1 MLNPARLN
9 RAETMPPIAFLL
21 AMIFLPSRLLTRN
34 TVHDPGLHCN
44 THGAPNAYDGHVR
57 TAERRRPLEME
68 GGHVPSVGLR
78 AAVGPING
86 DPSPYGLLGG
96 CTEVVNVTDV
106 HELNGTDLMST
117 CGPVGQWQDCAP
129 QSTPP
134 FVNPASKP
142 FTRPSNCSFEPVTLT
157 SGITCSTFGI
167 SFEEGQERAL
177 EQLRLGEQRALE
189 DFFMRR
195 WLCTTAAGNDLTP
208 VAGALSVPAGIGVLE
223 NWLAVNY
230 GGQGVIHAPAGA
242 AALLSHSR
250 VIDVPTDG
258 TAPYTA
264 MGNCV
269 VLGAGYAANV
279 GPDGAG
285 GCVVAPAGEA
295 WIYVTPPVRVR
306 RDERSLTIT
315 TEQQSVRS
323 STNDRFALAETTM
336 VVEVACCEA
345 AAVRVS
351 LAGC

>member
-1 MLNPARLN
+1 MPA
-9 RAETMPPIAFLL
+9 I
-21 AMIFLPSRLLTRN
+21 
-34 TVHDPGLHCN
+34 
-44 THGAPNAYDGHVR
+44 
-57 TAERRRPLEME
+57 
-68 GGHVPSVGLR
+68 GLR
-78 AAVGPING
+78 AAVPPIIG

-96 CTEVVNVTDV
+96 CTEVVTVTDV
-106 HELNGTDLMST
+106 HELNGTDLMAT

-134 FVNPASKP
+134 FVNPVSKP
-142 FTRPSNCSFEPVTLT
+142 FTRPENCSFEPITLT

-167 SFEEGQERAL
+167 SFEEGQSRAL

-189 DFFMRR
+189 DFFLRR
-195 WLCTTAAGNDLTP
+195 WLAPTVLADSTDLTP
-208 VAGALSVPAGIGVLE
+208 VAGALSVAAGVGVLE

-279 GPDGAG
+279 GPDGT
-285 GCVVAPAGEA
+285 VAPPGEA
-295 WIYVTPPVRVR
+295 WLYITPPVRVR
-306 RDERSLTIT
+306 RDAPSLTIT
-315 TEQQSVRS
+315 TEQQSVRTT
-323 STNDRFALAETTM
+323 TNDRFALAETTM
-336 VVEVACCEA
+336 VVEVACCVA
-345 AAVRVS
+345 AAVRIS